1 MKLFS
6 FIVGTVFCFYT
17 SINLASAHTTLNNS
31 TSISPIDENSTEF
44 NEQTIKLRL
53 RKLNSA
59 IDIRYTE
66 EVRSYLISYIKN
78 YRSQSELLLGRSTIY
93 FPYFDQAMQKEK
105 VSNEFKIVSV
115 IESSLNPNAVSH
127 AGAVG
132 FFQFMPGTA
141 KGLGLDFNSVVDER
155 RDATKS
161 AEAAAIYL
169 KDLYNIFDDWTL
181 ALAAYNC
188 GPRRIQN
195 AIAAAGGV
203 KDFWAIRQYLP
214 RETRNYIPKFI
225 AMNYVFT
232 YYSQHIL
239 SPAFPDL
246 DLQITEMVNS
256 SGNIDLRQLSEKFEV
271 PYEITKALNPAYRQ
285 GYIPASKST
294 MYVVLPA
301 RVMTEFKELIRS
313 KANPGLLSEQIS
325 LSGIGSEDN
334 ASDYNEYNYK
344 VKKGELLADVA
355 TRFKVSEYVLRF
367 WNNMSNAAIKEGQIL
382 KIFMHNALAR
392 ISKDDIQLEKLHTSF
407 APVQT
412 MMEDA
417 NMINIKM
424 ENSSVQEEI
433 EYIRHEVIAG
443 ETIQSIIDE
452 YGEDAR
458 IYILNLNHLT
468 MDSSLTP
475 GASIIIGEK
484 IPLIETAH
492 LEHP

>member
-1 MKLFS
+1 
-6 FIVGTVFCFYT
+6 
-17 SINLASAHTTLNNS
+17 
-31 TSISPIDENSTEF
+31 
-44 NEQTIKLRL
+44 
-53 RKLNSA
+53 
-59 IDIRYTE
+59 
-66 EVRSYLISYIKN
+66 
-78 YRSQSELLLGRSTIY
+78 
-93 FPYFDQAMQKEK
+93 
-105 VSNEFKIVSV
+105 
-115 IESSLNPNAVSH
+115 
-127 AGAVG
+127 
-132 FFQFMPGTA
+132 
-141 KGLGLDFNSVVDER
+141 
-155 RDATKS
+155 
-161 AEAAAIYL
+161 
-169 KDLYNIFDDWTL
+169 
-181 ALAAYNC
+181 
-188 GPRRIQN
+188 
-195 AIAAAGGV
+195 
-203 KDFWAIRQYLP
+203 
-214 RETRNYIPKFI
+214 
-225 AMNYVFT
+225 MNYVFT